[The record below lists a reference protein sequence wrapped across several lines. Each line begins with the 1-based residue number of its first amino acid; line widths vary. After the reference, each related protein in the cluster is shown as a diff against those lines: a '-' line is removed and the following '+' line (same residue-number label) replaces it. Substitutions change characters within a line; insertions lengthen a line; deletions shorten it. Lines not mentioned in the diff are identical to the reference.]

1 MARVQAPKRIA
12 ACHYLP
18 HLDSPVVSVGHGH
31 TTCTRDFPERFNMMG
46 RSLCKFMSMTTLLL
60 IPCMALSESACDH
73 LTATGNAE
81 YPPYLWRDPHNL
93 HRLIG
98 ANADLIKHLGT
109 LLGLQIEVMYGG
121 PWSRA
126 QEEVKAGR
134 IDMLAGY
141 FLTADRER
149 TLNFVSPPFL
159 FTSNMIWVRQNEG
172 FRYHQWS
179 DLAGRS
185 GGTLV
190 NNSFGQ
196 AFDDYAKANFSLEA
210 VPTAGQAFQKLVL
223 KRNDFVIFEQFP
235 GMALAKKL
243 GVEAVIEALEPPV
256 SREGLYLALSANS
269 QCIDQTLRKQINE
282 EMQKIVSST
291 LPQALVKSNLELW
304 NAQQRDGLN
313 P

>member
-1 MARVQAPKRIA
+1 
-12 ACHYLP
+12 
-18 HLDSPVVSVGHGH
+18 
-31 TTCTRDFPERFNMMG
+31 MMG
-46 RSLCKFMSMTTLLL
+46 RSLCKFMAMPAMLL
-60 IPCMALSESACDH
+60 IPCIALSESACDH

-81 YPPYLWRDPHNL
+81 YPPYLWRDPHNPQQ
-93 HRLIG
+93 LIG

-109 LLGLQIEVMYGG
+109 LLGLQIKVMYGG

-159 FTSNMIWVRQNEG
+159 FTSNMIWVRQNED

-179 DLAGRS
+179 DLAGRN

-223 KRNDFVIFEQFP
+223 KRNDFVIFEHFP

-243 GVEAVIEALEPPV
+243 GVEAIIEALEPPV

-269 QCIDQTLRKQINE
+269 PCIDQTLRKQINE

-291 LPQALVKSNLELW
+291 LPQALVKANLELW
-304 NAQQRDGLN
+304 SAQQRDGLN